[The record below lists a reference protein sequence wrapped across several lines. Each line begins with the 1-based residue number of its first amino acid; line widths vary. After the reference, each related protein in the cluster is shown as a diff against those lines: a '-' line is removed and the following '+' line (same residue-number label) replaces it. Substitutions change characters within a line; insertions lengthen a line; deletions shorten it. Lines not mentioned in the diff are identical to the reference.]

1 MVMRRKDEHAVDI
14 TLGAL
19 AEALSAQ
26 LQGDAQ
32 IRVHA
37 VATLADASQGDI
49 SFLANRRYRRYLD
62 GTSASAVILST
73 EYAQDCPVAA
83 LVTDN
88 PYLGYARAAALLN
101 PSKAVVGGV
110 HPTASVAAGAT
121 IAADVWIDAAAVI
134 EDGARIGARTSI
146 GPGCVV
152 GRDVVIGNDCHLVAN
167 VTLCRGVCL
176 GERVLLH
183 PGVVIGGDGF
193 GIANDG
199 RVWVKVPQL
208 GAVEIGDD
216 VEIGSNSTI
225 DRGALRNTLIGR
237 GVKIDNLV
245 QIGHNVEIGEDTAIA
260 ACVAIG
266 GSTKIGR
273 RCTIGGAASLA
284 GHLEI
289 ADDVHLT
296 ATSAVPNS
304 IRVPGVYS
312 SGMPVQENRAW
323 RRNAVRLRHLD
334 DMARQLKSLH
344 AAVARLSGSD

>member
-1 MVMRRKDEHAVDI
+1 MVMRQDEHAVNI
-14 TLGAL
+14 SLGAL
-19 AEALSAQ
+19 ADALSAQ
-26 LQGDAQ
+26 LHGDAQ
-32 IRVHA
+32 MRVHA
-37 VATLADASQGDI
+37 VATLADASAGDI
-49 SFLANRRYRRYLD
+49 SFLANRRYRRFLD
-62 GTSASAVILST
+62 GTSASAVILSA

-101 PSKAVVGGV
+101 PSKPVVGGV

-121 IAADVWIDAAAVI
+121 VEVDVWIDAAVVI
-134 EDGARIGARTSI
+134 EDGARIGTRTSI
-146 GPGCVV
+146 GPGCVI
-152 GRDVVIGNDCHLVAN
+152 GRDVVVGNDCHLVAN

-216 VEIGSNSTI
+216 VEIGANSTV

-245 QIGHNVEIGEDTAIA
+245 QIGHNVEIGEHTAIA

-266 GSTKIGR
+266 GSAKIGR

-304 IRVPGVYS
+304 IGVAGVYS

-323 RRNAVRLRHLD
+323 RRNVVRLRHLD